1 MANTQR
7 GNRRFRNKG
16 DPSWYDRSMADNV
29 SARQPYMAM
38 DIPKDKVG
46 LIIGKKGWRLQEIKE
61 RSGAH
66 VEIVDDKVHLRGTPE
81 QCERAKNH
89 IEEILNPVSIGPGHH
104 SEKWGMLCSKKK
116 ICSLGLTKI

>member
-1 MANTQR
+1 MANTQG

-29 SARQPYMAM
+29 SARQLYVAM

-46 LIIGKKGWRLQEIKE
+46 LIIGRKGWRRQEIEE

-66 VEIVDDKVHLRGTPE
+66 VEVKDDKVHLRGTPE
-81 QCERAKNH
+81 QCERAKKH

-104 SEKWGMLCSKKK
+104 SEKWGMLCSKKNN
-116 ICSLGLTKI
+116 CSLGLTKI

>member
-1 MANTQR
+1 MANTQG

-29 SARQPYMAM
+29 SAVAM

-46 LIIGKKGWRLQEIKE
+46 LIIGRKGWRRQEIEE

-66 VEIVDDKVHLRGTPE
+66 VEVKDDKVHLRGTPE
-81 QCERAKNH
+81 QCERAKKH
-89 IEEILNPVSIGPGHH
+89 IEEILNPVSIEGPSSREVGDA
-104 SEKWGMLCSKKK
+104 LFKKK
-116 ICSLGLTKI
+116 KFGSLGAT